1 MKLILTVVRDD
12 DASKVVDALTGHGFY
27 VTRLSSTGGFLRTGN
42 TVLLMGME
50 DDELDRV
57 LDIIRANA
65 EVRVQ
70 PPSSRLDKETRVSR
84 AAVFVLELKELVKL

>member
-12 DASKVVDALTGHGFY
+12 DASKVVDALTEHGFY
-27 VTRLSSTGGFLRTGN
+27 VTRLSGTGGFLRTGN

-50 DDELDRV
+50 DDELDQA
-57 LDIIRANA
+57 LDVIRANA

-70 PPSSRLDKETRVSR
+70 PPSSHLDKEARVSR
-84 AAVFVLELKELVKL
+84 AVVFVLELKELVKL